1 MIIGHYVAHWSKGG
15 LENYV
20 RRLASTHVEAG
31 HTVRMLK
38 LSGTPGIDGAGEVA
52 VADDGPAL
60 AAAAQGLD
68 VLHLHYAVA
77 PEVYDVVPGIR
88 TLHVHTSYCPSGK
101 KFLARAGRPC
111 DRPYNRLTCLA
122 SHVTQRCGSLKRA
135 NLRRLFG
142 QTRHDYDAR
151 DRAYWHA
158 ISTFQ
163 VDWLRRTG
171 YPEARTRLILH
182 AGPAPRDVTPP
193 PAEGLPRF
201 AFVGRLSKVKGADW
215 LLRALAHTTAP
226 LHLDVVGDGELS
238 GVLPTLAEELG
249 ITDRVTFHGWVEPG
263 DVAGIVAQARA
274 VLGPSLWP
282 EPAGL
287 TALEAGANGRAFVAS
302 AAGGFLDSV
311 ADGETGLLVPP
322 GDDAALASALDQLAN
337 DYDFAVRLG
346 KAGRERVAHGFRWS
360 EHVAAIDALY
370 AEAVEHHHADVN
382 R

>member
-1 MIIGHYVAHWSKGG
+1 MRIGHYVAHWSKGG

-31 HTVRMLK
+31 HDVRMLK
-38 LSGTPGIDGAGEVA
+38 LSGAPGIDGAGEVA
-52 VADDGPAL
+52 VVNDGLAL
-60 AAAAQGLD
+60 AAAARDLD
-68 VLHLHYAVA
+68 ALHLHYAVA
-77 PEVYDVVPGIR
+77 PEVYDAAPAIR

-111 DRPYNRLTCLA
+111 DRSYNRLTCLA

-135 NLRRLFG
+135 NLQRLFG
-142 QTRHDYDAR
+142 QTRNDYDAR
-151 DRAYWHA
+151 GRAHWHA

-163 VDWLRRTG
+163 VEWLRRTG
-171 YPEARTRLILH
+171 YPESRTRLILH
-182 AGPAPRDVTPP
+182 AGPEPRDVSPP
-193 PAEGLPRF
+193 PAEGVPRF

-215 LLRALAHTTAP
+215 LLRALARTTAP

-238 GVLPTLAEELG
+238 DRLPTLAEELG
-249 ITDRVTFHGWVEPG
+249 IADCVTFHGWVEPS
-263 DVAGIVAQARA
+263 DVAGIVTQARA
-274 VLGPSLWP
+274 VLAPSLWP

-311 ADGETGLLVPP
+311 VDGETGLLVPP
-322 GDDAALASALDQLAN
+322 SDDAALASALDRLAD
-337 DYDFAVRLG
+337 DYEFAVRLG
-346 KAGRERVAHGFRWS
+346 KAGRERVAHGFRWTD
-360 EHVAAIDALY
+360 HVAAVDALY
-370 AEAVEHHHADVN
+370 AEAIAAHQVGAN

>member
-1 MIIGHYVAHWSKGG
+1 MRIGHYVAHWSKGG

-20 RRLASTHVEAG
+20 RRLATTQVEAG
-31 HTVRMLK
+31 HAVRMLL
-38 LSGTPGIDGAGEVA
+38 LSGTPGIDGAEETS
-52 VADDGPAL
+52 VADDGSAL
-60 AAAAQGLD
+60 ADAAQDLD
-68 VLHLHYAVA
+68 VLHLHYAVPPA
-77 PEVYDVVPGIR
+77 VYDAVPGIR

-101 KFLARAGRPC
+101 KFLARDGRPC

-151 DRAYWHA
+151 HRALWHA

-163 VDWLRRTG
+163 VEWLRRTG

-182 AGPAPRDVTPP
+182 AGPEPREVMPP

-215 LLRALAHTTAP
+215 LLRALAKTTAP

-238 GVLPTLAEELG
+238 GRLPTLADELG
-249 ITDRVTFHGWVEPG
+249 VADRVTFHGWVEPG

-287 TALEAGANGRAFVAS
+287 TALEAAANGRAFVAGAS
-302 AAGGFLDSV
+302 GGFLDSV
-311 ADGETGLLVPP
+311 VDGETGLLVPP
-322 GDDAALASALDQLAN
+322 GDDAALAAALDRLAG
-337 DYDFAVRLG
+337 DYDLAVRLG
-346 KAGRERVAHGFRWS
+346 AAGSERAASQFRWAD
-360 EHVAAIDALY
+360 HVAAMGALY
-370 AEAVEHHHADVN
+370 AEAARTHAPALA